1 MGELIVHSHQSS
13 IGNSMKITRKDM
25 SFLNIPSSS
34 TLSLVA
40 SSSSK
45 SSSSA
50 EIKPFVENDKVRQK
64 VIRENLNR
72 VVKNILHEKDEKVN
86 VKNEDEDEELDSE
99 VDEIMNLAIITSN
112 ERKKE
117 RKLQKELEFRKNEAN
132 KDMNFFLQQQKDKLR
147 DITRQ
152 HAEEIKEMENTLRKK
167 QAEELNDL
175 NKVHLQE
182 REALKKKSQNGI
194 NTINS
199 QLTGSKL
206 SLEKAK
212 KSMKRKVLEEEE
224 DLVPECPVCM
234 VEMLPPKQIFQCLEG
249 HLVCSGCKPRLKNGC
264 VTCRN
269 KNGYGS
275 RCRYLED
282 LVQKMMKTS

>member
-1 MGELIVHSHQSS
+1 MG
-13 IGNSMKITRKDM
+13 
-25 SFLNIPSSS
+25 
-34 TLSLVA
+34 
-40 SSSSK
+40 
-45 SSSSA
+45 
-50 EIKPFVENDKVRQK
+50 
-64 VIRENLNR
+64 
-72 VVKNILHEKDEKVN
+72 
-86 VKNEDEDEELDSE
+86 
-99 VDEIMNLAIITSN
+99 
-112 ERKKE
+112 
-117 RKLQKELEFRKNEAN
+117 
-132 KDMNFFLQQQKDKLR
+132 
-147 DITRQ
+147 
-152 HAEEIKEMENTLRKK
+152 
-167 QAEELNDL
+167 DL

-182 REALKKKSQNGI
+182 REALKKKSQNG
-194 NTINS
+194 INS

-249 HLVCSGCKPRLKNGC
+249 HLVCSECKPRIKNTFGC

-282 LVQKMMKTS
+282 LVQKRMKTS